1 MDNKIHVLP
10 EEPVE
15 GLLNSMAICYDHSFG
30 IPNFNETNE
39 EHKERQRRILVLMR
53 KFYDEIAGYGYYK
66 YKENPNQK
74 KILSAHDFKNLERF
88 DETCS
93 DNEGYDVEKEDMKRL
108 AKIGV
113 VQFEGRGFY
122 SITSFGQFVLD
133 VENISSA
140 PSSLECDEDAWN
152 RFQEIIKSATKK
164 E

>member
-1 MDNKIHVLP
+1 MDNRIHVLP
-10 EEPVE
+10 EDPVE

-30 IPNFNETNE
+30 IPHFNETSE

-74 KILSAHDFKNLERF
+74 KILSDHDFKNLERF

-93 DNEGYDVEKEDMKRL
+93 DNEGYDIEKEDMKRL

-113 VQFEGRGFY
+113 VQFEVRGFY

-133 VENISSA
+133 VENISSL
-140 PSSLECDEDAWN
+140 PYSLECDEDAWN
-152 RFQEIIKSATKK
+152 RLQEVIKQTTKK
-164 E
+164 D

>member
-1 MDNKIHVLP
+1 MDNRIHVLP

-30 IPNFNETNE
+30 IPHFNETNE

-66 YKENPNQK
+66 YKENPNQR
-74 KILSAHDFKNLERF
+74 KILSEHNFKNLERF
-88 DETCS
+88 EETSS
-93 DNEGYDVEKEDMKRL
+93 DNEGYDIEKEDMKKL
-108 AKIGV
+108 AEIGV

-122 SITSFGQFVLD
+122 SITSFGQFVLN